1 MTSPGTAPVTVTI
14 VDDDPYVCAALE
26 ALFAAVDD
34 VTVTAGYSSG
44 EDAVAASSLGD
55 VVLMDVRMPG
65 IGGIAA
71 TEVLTSRDNP
81 PRVLMLTTFDLDSEV
96 AQSLR
101 AGAVG
106 YLLKGDPPQSVV
118 GAVRRA
124 AAGQTV
130 LAPAVTR
137 QLVGM
142 VADSARRS
150 GEAQQRLS
158 PLTDRELAI
167 ARCIGEGLSNA
178 EIAGRLFI
186 SVPTVKTHVST
197 IFRKLSTDSRLQIA
211 LLVRDAGLPGHNPRF
226 SPPER

>member
-14 VDDDPYVCAALE
+14 VDDDPYVRAALE

-34 VTVTAGYSSG
+34 VTVIAGLTSG

-65 IGGIAA
+65 LGGIAA
-71 TEVLTSRDNP
+71 TEILTSRADP
-81 PRVLMLTTFDLDSEV
+81 PRVLMLTTFDLDAEV

-101 AGAVG
+101 AGAAG
-106 YLLKGDPPQSVV
+106 YLLKGDPPQSVID
-118 GAVRRA
+118 AVRRA
-124 AAGQTV
+124 SAGETI

-142 VADSARRS
+142 VADNARQSR
-150 GEAQQRLS
+150 EAQQRLS

-178 EIAGRLFI
+178 EIADRLFI

-197 IFRKLSTDSRLQIA
+197 IFRRLGADSRLQIA
-211 LLVRDAGLPGHNPRF
+211 LLVRDAGLPGHSPRL